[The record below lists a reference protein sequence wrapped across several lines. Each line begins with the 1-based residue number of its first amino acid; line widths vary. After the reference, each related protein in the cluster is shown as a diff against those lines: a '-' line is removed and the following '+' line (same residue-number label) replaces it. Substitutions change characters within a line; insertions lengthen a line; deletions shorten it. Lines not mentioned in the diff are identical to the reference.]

1 MLKTGLS
8 HEDAFAFVQARRFC
22 VAPRTEFVHQLE
34 VRYDKLHPG
43 LRAM

>member
-1 MLKTGLS
+1 MMIKTGLG

-34 VRYDKLHPG
+34 VGPD
-43 LRAM
+43 LR